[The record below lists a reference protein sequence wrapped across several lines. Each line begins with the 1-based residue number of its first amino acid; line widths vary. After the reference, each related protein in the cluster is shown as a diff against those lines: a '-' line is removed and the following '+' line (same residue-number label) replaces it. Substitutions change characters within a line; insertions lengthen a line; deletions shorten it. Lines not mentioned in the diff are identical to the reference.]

1 MPGLIRDDRVGNH
14 SFVVE
19 VDGAPVSSVSEVR
32 GLRLERD
39 VIELKETAPDGTTV
53 VRRLPGGPR
62 PGDVDL
68 VRRLT
73 DDTSFQRWMRDAH
86 LGEGG
91 SRQGGRSACSTR
103 RAGAV
108 TGYTLTGAWPRCLR
122 DRRPDRRWSHA
133 GDRDAH
139 RRLRRDGARLSP
151 TDSTSALPA
160 ATGRLQL
167 TDSTAKVSHWLRSPV
182 LKPWRNQR

>member
-19 VDGAPVSSVSEVR
+19 VDGTPVPSVSEVR

-53 VRRLPGGPR
+53 VRRLPGRPR

-73 DDTSFQRWMRDAH
+73 VDTSFQRWMRDAH

-91 SRQGGRSACSTR
+91 SRRVVISVFDP
-103 RAGAV
+103 AGSRV
-108 TGYTLTGAWPRCLR
+108 TGYALTGAWPRCLEIGGLT
-122 DRRPDRRWSHA
+122 A
-133 GDRDAH
+133 GGATVVTETLTVAYDAMEP
-139 RRLRRDGARLSP
+139 G
-151 TDSTSALPA
+151 
-160 ATGRLQL
+160 
-167 TDSTAKVSHWLRSPV
+167 
-182 LKPWRNQR
+182 